1 MDSRWE
7 HKRVEDKV
15 VTVVAF
21 GGPKVELHT
30 GEKLASFLL
39 MKDYRRVH

>member
-1 MDSRWE
+1 M
-7 HKRVEDKV
+7 EDKV